1 MFEPPANIMVQ
12 HVATNGREHLCAYRM
27 GTADENVLMQI
38 WQAVEYDLSVLPPD
52 SRAAINHHRA
62 TIERPVIID
71 GGAHIG
77 LAAVWFALTYPE
89 AEVIAIEPQA
99 GNFALLQRNT
109 AGLPVNPVRAALGER
124 IARGRVTDTGEGN
137 WAYQVEPLT
146 AGRFGT
152 DDVMIFPITGFLEP
166 GRSFIV
172 KLDIEGAEAEV
183 LRNPAWVEQV
193 PVVILEQHAWADR
206 SGLNSLY
213 AEGRQVHQIGENIVS
228 VLL

>member
-1 MFEPPANIMVQ
+1 MVQ
-12 HVATNGREHLCAYRM
+12 HVATNGRDHVCAYRL
-27 GTADENVLMQI
+27 GTADEHVLLQI
-38 WQAVEYDLSVLPPD
+38 WQALEYDLSVLPPD
-52 SRAAINHHRA
+52 ARAAINHHRA

-71 GGAHIG
+71 GGGHIG

-89 AEVIAIEPQA
+89 AEIISVEPQA
-99 GNFALLQRNT
+99 DNFALLQRNIK
-109 AGLPVNPVRAALGER
+109 GLPVKAVRAAFGER

-152 DDVMIFPITGFLEP
+152 DDVMIFPMTAFLEP
-166 GRSFIV
+166 GRIFIV

-183 LRNPAWVEQV
+183 FRDPAWVSQV

-206 SGLNSLY
+206 AGMNCLY